1 MKKNTLE
8 STDTYEKEL
17 SESLE
22 ADEWIPVEDK
32 SDYIAEAQEYA
43 QATMR
48 KDRRMNIRMS
58 ERDMR
63 NLKIVALQDGIPYQT
78 LVSMILH
85 KYLNSRL
92 EKDKKS

>member
-1 MKKNTLE
+1 MNKRKFE
-8 STDTYEKEL
+8 SMNTYEKEL
-17 SESLE
+17 AESIE

-32 SDYIAEAQEYA
+32 SDYIKEAREYA
-43 QATMR
+43 RATMR

-63 NLKIVALQDGIPYQT
+63 KLKVVALQDGIPYQT

-92 EKDKKS
+92 EQDSNS